1 MSRIPGFPSTSKV
14 CRPIQPAVIRDLA
27 KARRHVASVE
37 YLCREARL
45 NPNPRV
51 IQTVLRVLELQPAIV
66 AELLGNGL

>member
-1 MSRIPGFPSTSKV
+1 MNRVPVFPSTGKV
-14 CRPIQPAVIRDLA
+14 RRSIQPAIIPDLA

-45 NPNPRV
+45 NPNPLV

-66 AELLGNGL
+66 TELLGNGL